1 MHHLSKRLKIGLICF
16 SLFLLSSLLT
26 IACNSQQ
33 SSTNTDAP
41 KTLIVGI
48 SPWPGYAAHNV
59 AMAKGFFKEAGLSIK
74 EEKFASQTDSDT
86 AFLAG
91 KVDLNWTGLPNVIP
105 QFSRDSAIKV
115 VFQCDYSNGSD
126 GILGRNI
133 KTAADVKGK
142 QVARENVLF
151 EELLLRRYL
160 EKLGLKR
167 EDVKTIDLTAAD
179 AATSFAAGKVDL
191 AVTYEPWMSKAVK
204 EGKGEVVFSSKNS
217 NIIPDGITAREA
229 FIKNRQPELVSY
241 LQAIDK
247 AVKLIREDPTGTTE
261 AIAKSLGITAAEVPA
276 QIGGV
281 KLYDLQM
288 NKAITFNKAEPMNL
302 FASLEFATK
311 TATEMKLIP
320 KPIDV
325 DVAMDKTS
333 VHAA

>member
-1 MHHLSKRLKIGLICF
+1 MNHLSKRLRIGLVCL
-16 SLFLLSSLLT
+16 SLFLLSSVLT
-26 IACNSQQ
+26 IACNPQQ
-33 SSTNTDAP
+33 SSTNTDAT

-48 SPWPGYAAHNV
+48 TPWPGYAAHNV

-86 AFLAG
+86 AFLA
-91 KVDLNWTGLPNVIP
+91 
-105 QFSRDSAIKV
+105 
-115 VFQCDYSNGSD
+115 
-126 GILGRNI
+126 
-133 KTAADVKGK
+133 
-142 QVARENVLF
+142 
-151 EELLLRRYL
+151 
-160 EKLGLKR
+160 
-167 EDVKTIDLTAAD
+167 
-179 AATSFAAGKVDL
+179 
-191 AVTYEPWMSKAVK
+191 
-204 EGKGEVVFSSKNS
+204 GEVVFSSKNS

-247 AVKLIREDPTGTTE
+247 AVKLIREDPIGTAE

-276 QIGGV
+276 QMGGV

-302 FASLEFATK
+302 FASLEFATQ

-320 KPIDV
+320 NPIDV
-325 DVAMDKTS
+325 DVAMDKTT